1 MPTCS
6 ISHVK
11 CPATV
16 QVQMDLYSNH
26 LIEVLDCKNDQD
38 GVGSTVVFAIQQTID
53 NLPES
58 KYRSKHASRY
68 ERPRCGGKVSI
79 LDTLKEVIK

>member
-58 KYRSKHASRY
+58 KYRSKRASGY
-68 ERPRCGGKVSI
+68 ERPRCGGQDI
-79 LDTLKEVIK
+79 DFRHP